1 MHAYRIVQVGTVL
14 FALNVACISDYPYAD
29 SAGGSEASSSSS
41 SPTTGTTQGA
51 DCGNATV
58 EPGED
63 CDDGKSNNGPGKA
76 CLVNCTRNVCGDGDQ
91 GPGEGCDDGNVNP
104 TDGCEPDCTPTL
116 AACGDGEV
124 QPDEKC
130 DDGNSENTD
139 ECVNCKPATCGD
151 GAVQAGVEVCD
162 DGNSESTDACVNCQP
177 ASCGDSNVQTGVEE
191 CDDGKNGND
200 ADACTDECKKA
211 VCGDGLVQDG
221 EECDDGNTVDT
232 DTCTKC
238 KLAVCGDGIV
248 QTGEEECDD
257 GNQTDVGDG
266 CPNSCFLDR
275 RVFLTSKIYC
285 GNMNGYAE
293 TACNGDAL
301 DDGIVGVARGD
312 ARCNELLTARE
323 GFTFKAWLS
332 DAMLSSPF
340 ARFKASTDGFGGR
353 YILVNKSTAVAN
365 GWAGF
370 VKGATVAIN
379 ITEAG
384 VPPPNP
390 GRVWT
395 NTTAEG
401 KLSTGAHCVGW
412 TKTEGQAGNGKTDG
426 VGDAWTDNPAA
437 YECLSPGRL
446 YCFEDPLN

>member
-1 MHAYRIVQVGTVL
+1 M
-14 FALNVACISDYPYAD
+14 LNPI
-29 SAGGSEASSSSS
+29 E
-41 SPTTGTTQGA
+41 Q
-51 DCGNATV
+51 
-58 EPGED
+58 
-63 CDDGKSNNGPGKA
+63 
-76 CLVNCTRNVCGDGDQ
+76 
-91 GPGEGCDDGNVNP
+91 CDDGNKTP
-104 TDGCEPDCTPTL
+104 KDGCEPDCTPTPPF
-116 AACGDGEV
+116 CGDGKIL
-124 QPDEKC
+124 PDVEKC
-130 DDGNSENTD
+130 DDGNSDND
-139 ECVNCKPATCGD
+139 DDCVNCEPAICGD
-151 GAVQAGVEVCD
+151 GEVYAGVEDCD
-162 DGNSESTDACVNCQP
+162 DGNAEDTDACVKCNP
-177 ASCGDSNVQTGVEE
+177 AICGDENVQTGVEE
-191 CDDGKNGND
+191 CDDGKNGINT
-200 ADACTDECKKA
+200 DACTDECKKA
-211 VCGDGLVQDG
+211 ACGDAFVQDG
-221 EECDDGNTVDT
+221 EQCDDGNTVDT

-257 GNQTDVGDG
+257 GNQTDVGDA

-285 GNMNGYAE
+285 GNMNGYADS
-293 TACNGDAL
+293 ACNGDAL

-312 ARCNELLTARE
+312 ARCNELLTARK

-332 DAMLSSPF
+332 DAMLSSPS

-353 YILVNKSTAVAN
+353 YILVNKSTAVAK

-370 VKGATVAIN
+370 VMGATVAIN

-437 YECLSPGRL
+437 YECFSPGRL